1 MKVQTAAALCAAF
14 LLCGCF
20 EDTKAGMNKDCTS
33 YCFSFNG
40 VENDSPAALE
50 AKIKQTCEKMGRHGK
65 PEIKEQTKSAVA
77 GFCPE

>member
-1 MKVQTAAALCAAF
+1 MKVQTAAALCAAL

-20 EDTKAGMNKDCTS
+20 EDSGTNKGCTS

-65 PEIKEQTKSAVA
+65 PEIKQQTKSAVA

>member
-1 MKVQTAAALCAAF
+1 
-14 LLCGCF
+14 
-20 EDTKAGMNKDCTS
+20 MNTGCTS

-40 VENDSPAALE
+40 VEDDSPAALE

-65 PEIKEQTKSAVA
+65 PEIKQQTKSAVA